1 MELEWYSENEE
12 EEKLVGDMKS
22 KVVVIEKVVVM
33 VEELDFKGILEFW
46 FIIFRNV
53 DMLSELV

>member
-1 MELEWYSENEE
+1 
-12 EEKLVGDMKS
+12 MKN
-22 KVVVIEKVVVM
+22 KVVVVEKEVVI
-33 VEELDFKGILEFW
+33 VEELNFKGISEFW

>member
-12 EEKLVGDMKS
+12 EEKLVGDMKN
-22 KVVVIEKVVVM
+22 KVVIIEKEVVI
-33 VEELDFKGILEFW
+33 VEELNFKGILEFW